1 MSGSRLR
8 RYLSEALRLLRQR
21 RLSTLRDKSRRMA
34 DAMTPRI
41 AMRELE
47 AACEGQSP
55 LVCVVDG
62 AQGGGAAMAA
72 ARSGADWRA
81 QGVSTLHIGCDPMGR
96 ITVKVML
103 PGETAPALSGRLD
116 EWPVLPAAVSA
127 MEIHSLAGFTEPHAV
142 AAWLTEAMALIQDK
156 GDQAQGKDDQAQGKD
171 DQAQD
176 DGDQAQDKGDQDGG
190 VLQDK
195 PGSREVEQSA
205 GIPPAVTVHWHDH
218 YLMCPTRHLL
228 NSESRYCDL
237 PDPSVCASCLPK
249 NAHCLD
255 APLRS
260 TDILAWREQW
270 GQVLAGASSI
280 RVFSPSSRELLR
292 RIWPE
297 VNSKV
302 VLAPHDTAHIPQRE
316 LSPSPETPLHI
327 GVVGRIA
334 AHKGAAQVA
343 RLARHIA
350 DTGANARITV
360 FGTLE
365 EPAPASVVSQ
375 AGTYSVE
382 ALPTLCAE
390 QGVNAFWFPSIWPET
405 FSFVVHEMKAM
416 GLPVLAYDV
425 GAQADTLADDDR
437 HRVVSLD
444 MSVDDIL
451 ITLTEMTTVTEMR
464 SAS

>member
-21 RLSTLRDKSRRMA
+21 RFSTLRDKSRRMA
-34 DAMTPRI
+34 DAMAPRI
-41 AMRELE
+41 SMRELE

-55 LVCVVDG
+55 LICVVDG

-72 ARSGADWRA
+72 ARSGAGWRA
-81 QGVSTLHIGCDPMGR
+81 QGVGTLHVGCDPMGR
-96 ITVKVML
+96 ITVNVMR
-103 PGETAPALSGRLD
+103 PGETVPTLFGRLD
-116 EWPVLPAAVSA
+116 EWPVLPASVSA
-127 MEIHSLAGFTEPHAV
+127 MEIHSLAGFTEPQAV
-142 AAWLTEAMALIQDK
+142 AAWLTQATALIR
-156 GDQAQGKDDQAQGKD
+156 
-171 DQAQD
+171 
-176 DGDQAQDKGDQDGG
+176 DKGDQDDG

-195 PGSREVEQSA
+195 LGSREAEQNA
-205 GIPPAVTVHWHDH
+205 DNPPAVAVHWHDH

-228 NSESRYCDL
+228 NAESRYCGL
-237 PDPSVCASCLPK
+237 PDPSVCASCLPN

-260 TDILAWREQW
+260 VDIVAWREQW

-280 RVFSPSSRELLR
+280 RVFSRSSRELLR
-292 RIWPE
+292 RVWPE
-297 VNSKV
+297 FDSTV

-316 LSPSPETPLHI
+316 LSPAPESPLHI
-327 GVVGRIA
+327 GIVGRVA

-343 RLARHIA
+343 MLARHIEE
-350 DTGANARITV
+350 TGANARITV

-375 AGTYSVE
+375 TGTYSAE
-382 ALPTLCAE
+382 ALPALCAE
-390 QGVNAFWFPSIWPET
+390 QGVNTFWFPSIWPET

-425 GAQADTLADDDR
+425 GAQADTLADNDC

-444 MSVDDIL
+444 MSADDIL
-451 ITLTEMTTVTEMR
+451 TTLTEMTTLDEMR